1 MRRDAS
7 ASAVFGKSNAMRAG
21 LSMVNGSGSGAGP
34 LMCSL
39 SCTCWPD
46 SVCTSMDSSLTGS
59 AAWRLDARVADIA
72 RAVPMVPIAPF
83 VSEI

>member
-7 ASAVFGKSNAMRAG
+7 ASVVFGRSNAMRAG

-34 LMCSL
+34 LKRSF

-46 SVCTSMDSSLTGS
+46 NVCTSMASSLSGS
-59 AAWRLDARVADIA
+59 AA
-72 RAVPMVPIAPF
+72 
-83 VSEI
+83 